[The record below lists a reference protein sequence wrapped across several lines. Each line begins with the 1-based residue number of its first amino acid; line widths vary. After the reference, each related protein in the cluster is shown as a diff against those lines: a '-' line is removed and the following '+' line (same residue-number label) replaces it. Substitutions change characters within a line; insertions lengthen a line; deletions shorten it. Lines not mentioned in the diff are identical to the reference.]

1 MSLDSLILSTRIIA
15 DDSPVYTP
23 LYYKLTEEGKM
34 PVKKTE
40 STEPD
45 VWADD
50 NNAPDWAADKA
61 PVSDR
66 DMITISLK
74 GGSGTQAWI
83 VGHFNSVDEA
93 IEVLTDDDSWSIL
106 MELTAKR
113 GNDLVEAHGG
123 SAPKAASRASAASS
137 GRSNSSWGKS
147 SGGSQRSS
155 RKGKVTEDED
165 GFSCKHGEAV
175 ERSGEKNGKRWSG
188 MFCPSSDRNDQC
200 DPIWD

>member
-1 MSLDSLILSTRIIA
+1 
-15 DDSPVYTP
+15 
-23 LYYKLTEEGKM
+23 M

-40 STEPD
+40 STEAD
-45 VWADD
+45 AWADD
-50 NNAPDWAADKA
+50 NDAPDWAADKA

-83 VGHFNSVDEA
+83 VGHFNSVSEA

-106 MELTAKR
+106 MTLTAQR
-113 GNDLVEAHGG
+113 GNELVEAHGG
-123 SAPKAASRASAASS
+123 SAKPAARASAAPASR
-137 GRSNSSWGKS
+137 GGGSWGNKS
-147 SGGSQRSS
+147 SGGAQRSS

-165 GFSCKHGEAV
+165 GFSCKHGDAV